1 MGLLSTPPAD
11 LSDFDTDTGADRL
24 NIYEMVALVT
34 GGSVAI
40 NGVALLAAV
49 APAFTT
55 AFSATALATAYV
67 GYCKRN
73 DLDLNP
79 TTWDM
84 WTKTDEGKKLT
95 SPVAAPQPVTT
106 PRVTRW
112 QSRSVTTIPPIWGF
126 FS

>member
-1 MGLLSTPPAD
+1 MGLLSPSTVPD
-11 LSDFDTDTGADRL
+11 SEFTTDTGADRL

-79 TTWDM
+79 TTWEM
-84 WTKTDEGKKLT
+84 WSKTDEGKKLT
-95 SPVAAPQPVTT
+95 SPVAAVQPVTDT
-106 PRVTRW
+106 KGNEVA
-112 QSRSVTTIPPIWGF
+112 VEGL
-126 FS
+126 

>member
-1 MGLLSTPPAD
+1 MGLLSPITID
-11 LSDFDTDTGADRL
+11 DNEFTTDTGADRL

-73 DLDLNP
+73 ELDLNP
-79 TTWDM
+79 TTWEM
-84 WTKTDEGKKLT
+84 WSKTDEGKKLT
-95 SPVAAPQPVTT
+95 SPVAAPQPVTDT
-106 PRVTRW
+106 KGNEVA
-112 QSRSVTTIPPIWGF
+112 IEGL
-126 FS
+126 